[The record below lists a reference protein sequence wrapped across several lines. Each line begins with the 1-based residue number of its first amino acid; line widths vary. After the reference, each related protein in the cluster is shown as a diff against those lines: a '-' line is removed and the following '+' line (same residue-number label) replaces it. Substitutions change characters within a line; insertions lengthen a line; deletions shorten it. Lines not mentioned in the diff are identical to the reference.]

1 MLQKRAMSKSSKW
14 ISLSFAIYLFSC
26 AKPVDWLKR
35 AKAEIDQEDYLG
47 AIVALNAHLAS
58 GDTSC
63 DALRLRAASFR
74 RVEKW
79 RLAAMDLKRAEEKY
93 PECLE
98 ARLEYARV
106 LSDSGD
112 TALAHKKLIGIQ
124 QTKSVLGSE
133 IQIELALLAYKQDR
147 FQAAMFHLDNA
158 ISYDSSNYLAWYY
171 RGYLQSRFTDS
182 DHSSGTRIM
191 ELLDFDKAVA
201 DFSRCISLNSSFA
214 DAWYQRG
221 IVFLNQFN
229 KSKGIADITH
239 AIQLE
244 PQYSYYYTGR
254 AEYYMREGAL
264 NNALKD
270 LNTAIQ
276 LNPNDS
282 LNHELKQHIL
292 DTLNSR

>member
-1 MLQKRAMSKSSKW
+1 ML
-14 ISLSFAIYLFSC
+14 SC
-26 AKPVDWLKR
+26 VEPVDWLQR

-47 AIVALNAHLAS
+47 AIVALNAHLAL

-79 RLAAMDLKRAEEKY
+79 RLATLDLKRAEEKY

-124 QTKSVLGSE
+124 HTEGVLGSE
-133 IQIELALLAYKQDR
+133 IQIELAMLAYKQDR
-147 FQAAMFHLDNA
+147 FRAAMFHLDKA
-158 ISYDSSNYLAWYY
+158 IHFDSSSYLAWYY
-171 RGYLQSRFTDS
+171 RGYLQSRFTD
-182 DHSSGTRIM
+182 DDRSSGTRIM

-201 DFSRCISLNSSFA
+201 DFSRCIALNSAFA

-221 IVFLNQFN
+221 MVYLNQFN
-229 KSKGIADITH
+229 RSNGLHDVER

-244 PQYSYYYTGR
+244 PNFSYYYTGR
-254 AEYYMREGAL
+254 AEYYMREEDFAS
-264 NNALKD
+264 AKKD
-270 LNTAIQ
+270 LQKAIAI
-276 LNPNDS
+276 NPNDS
-282 LNHELKQHIL
+282 LNKALLKRVNEAI
-292 DTLNSR
+292 SRGSSKEAL